1 MVGQILDG
9 LCPQGGEGH
18 HSNPGVHRVPPFG
31 DQAFG
36 HQLFQQHRH
45 PGGADVEFLTDG
57 PCGHR
62 LVGQGEQ
69 AQYGAQPGVGGVDG
83 FEAVGGVQGDQL

>member
-1 MVGQILDG
+1 MPRQKCGRQSNKSDSHATFLEILDDPIAG
-9 LCPQGGEGH
+9 PWIH
-18 HSNPGVHRVPPFG
+18 HPAPEV
-31 DQAFG
+31 QAG
-36 HQLFQQHRH
+36 R
-45 PGGADVEFLTDG
+45 AVVEFLADG

-62 LVGQGEQ
+62 LVGQVEQ